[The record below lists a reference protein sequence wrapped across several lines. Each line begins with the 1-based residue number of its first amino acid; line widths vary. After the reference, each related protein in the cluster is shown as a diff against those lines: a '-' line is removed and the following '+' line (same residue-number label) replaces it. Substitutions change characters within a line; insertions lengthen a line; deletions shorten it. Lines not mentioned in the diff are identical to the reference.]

1 MTTAAHRTVHI
12 HDIDPSVIATLQK
25 RADTVGA
32 SLEDYLRDLLTTT
45 ASRPDFSQRRSV
57 QEKITELTHRD
68 PIAIDGD
75 FDVVG
80 AIRAVRDA

>member
-1 MTTAAHRTVHI
+1 MTTPARHTVHI
-12 HDIDPSVIATLQK
+12 HDVTPTVIAALQK
-25 RADTVGA
+25 RADAAGA

-57 QEKITELTHRD
+57 QEKITELTHRE